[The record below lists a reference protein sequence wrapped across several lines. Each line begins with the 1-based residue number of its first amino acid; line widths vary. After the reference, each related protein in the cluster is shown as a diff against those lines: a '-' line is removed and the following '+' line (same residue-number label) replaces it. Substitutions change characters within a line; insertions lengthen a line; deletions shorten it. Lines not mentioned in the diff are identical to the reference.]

1 MKDSNSEFLPQRL
14 PVAKNPRRIL
24 CADDNTAIGDILV
37 RLFSTAG
44 HSVEHVA
51 DGLEAWERLSAN
63 IGHFDVLV
71 TDNQMPGL
79 NGLELVELLRQTDFL
94 GRIIVHSG
102 SLSAKEVAGYRA
114 LRVDSIVAKATQA
127 EELLGIVEGFYAI

>member
-1 MKDSNSEFLPQRL
+1 MSPNQITTKKSL
-14 PVAKNPRRIL
+14 RIL
-24 CADDNTAIGDILV
+24 CADDNTMLGDVMIQF
-37 RLFSTAG
+37 FSMAG
-44 HSVEHVA
+44 HAVEHVA
-51 DGLEAWERLSAN
+51 DGLEAWERLSRD

-79 NGLELVELLRQTDFL
+79 NGLELVKLLRQTNYR

-114 LRVDSIVAKATQA
+114 FGVDSIIAKATQA
-127 EELLGIVEGFYAI
+127 EELLNVVEAFYEA

>member
-1 MKDSNSEFLPQRL
+1 MSPNQITTKKSL
-14 PVAKNPRRIL
+14 RIL
-24 CADDNTAIGDILV
+24 CADDNTMLGDVMIQF
-37 RLFSTAG
+37 FSTAG
-44 HSVEHVA
+44 HAVEHVA
-51 DGLEAWERLSAN
+51 DGLEAWERLSRD

-79 NGLELVELLRQTDFL
+79 NGLELVKLLRQTNYR

-114 LRVDSIVAKATQA
+114 FGVDSIIAKATQA
-127 EELLGIVEGFYAI
+127 EELLNVVEAFYEA

>member
-1 MKDSNSEFLPQRL
+1 MSPNQITTKKSL
-14 PVAKNPRRIL
+14 RIL
-24 CADDNTAIGDILV
+24 CADDNTMLGDVMIQF
-37 RLFSTAG
+37 FSTAG
-44 HSVEHVA
+44 HAVEHVA
-51 DGLEAWERLSAN
+51 NGLEAWEKLSRD

-79 NGLELVELLRQTDFL
+79 NGLELVKLLRQTNYR

-114 LRVDSIVAKATQA
+114 FGVDSIIAKATQA
-127 EELLGIVEGFYAI
+127 EELLNVVEAFYEA